1 MNICSKCV
9 LPESFP
15 GIRFNQEGVCQ
26 YCSSAKPLRE
36 MHDLQEK
43 YRNKFCKLIGEFK
56 SQGPY
61 DIVMAYSGG
70 KDSSYTLKILKN
82 DFGLR
87 VLAITFDN
95 GFVSEQALKNIKKVT
110 GTLNVD
116 HLMISPGFALL
127 SNVFNKSITSKLYPL
142 KALERASSICN
153 TCMNLVKSYVLK
165 TAIENGIS
173 FIAYGW
179 SPGQAPIQS
188 SVMALNQSM
197 IQQMQK
203 MITNTL
209 QEIMGDDLSPFILSD
224 RHYALIKMKLSDS
237 TNGLFYNIHPLAF
250 LKYDETHIVESIK
263 RIGWEEPM
271 DTDANSTNCL
281 LNSFANVVHQE
292 VHGFHPYAFEIA
304 GLVRNGHMSREDGL
318 KKLSIPADKNTIAYV
333 KQKLR
338 ID

>member
-1 MNICSKCV
+1 MSICRKCV

-15 GIRFNQEGVCQ
+15 GIRFNEEGICQ
-26 YCSSAKPLRE
+26 YCSSAKRLHE
-36 MHDLQEK
+36 MNDLKDK
-43 YRNKFCKLIGEFK
+43 YRKKFCRLLDEYE
-56 SQGPY
+56 SQAPY

-70 KDSSYTLKILKN
+70 KDSSYTLKILKD

-95 GFVSEQALKNIKKVT
+95 GFVSEQALKNIKTVT
-110 GTLNVD
+110 GALNID

-127 SNVFNKSITSKLYPL
+127 SNVFKQSITTKLYPL

-188 SVMALNQSM
+188 SVMALNHSM

-203 MITNTL
+203 MVTNTL
-209 QEIMGDDLSPFILSD
+209 KSIMGDDLAPFILSD
-224 RHYALIKMKLSDS
+224 RHYALIEMKSADS
-237 TNGLFYNIHPLAF
+237 GKGLFYNIHPLSF
-250 LKYDETHIVESIK
+250 LEYDETHIIETIK
-263 RIGWEEPM
+263 GFGWEDPK

-281 LNSFANVVHQE
+281 LNSFANIIHQE
-292 VHGFHPYAFEIA
+292 EYGFHPYAFEIA
-304 GLVRNGHMSREDGL
+304 GLVRNGHMSREEGL
-318 KKLSIPADKNTIAYV
+318 KKLSTPSDNKTISYV
-333 KQKLR
+333 KQKLG